1 MELNQPNTKQVAPT
15 GPRVFDASELQEL
28 TAIREAYEQT
38 TVSLGQLEMQKREI
52 AKTEK
57 RVNERLT
64 AIEAQE
70 KVFLDKIVAKYGEGT
85 FDINTGIF
93 TPKT

>member
-1 MELNQPNTKQVAPT
+1 MELNQPNIQQPAPT

-28 TAIREAYEQT
+28 TAIREAYEQA
-38 TVSLGQLEMQKREI
+38 TVSLGQLEMQKRELI
-52 AKTEK
+52 KTEK

-93 TPKT
+93 TPKS

>member
-1 MELNQPNTKQVAPT
+1 MELNQPNTQTAPKGT
-15 GPRVFDASELQEL
+15 KVFDASELQEL
-28 TAIREAYEQT
+28 TAIRDAYEQAT
-38 TVSLGQLEMQKREI
+38 ISLGQLEMQKRELV
-52 AKTEK
+52 KTEK

-93 TPKT
+93 TPKS

>member
-1 MELNQPNTKQVAPT
+1 MELNQPNTQVSSNSPKT
-15 GPRVFDASELQEL
+15 FDASELQEL

-38 TVSLGQLEMQKREI
+38 TVSLGQLEMQKREL

-93 TPKT
+93 TPKSK

>member
-1 MELNQPNTKQVAPT
+1 MELNQPNTQPTPT
-15 GPRVFDASELQEL
+15 GPRIFDASELQEL
-28 TAIREAYEQT
+28 TAIREAYEQA
-38 TVSLGQLEMQKREI
+38 TVSLGQLEMQKREL

-93 TPKT
+93 TPKS

>member
-1 MELNQPNTKQVAPT
+1 MELNTPNTQAASNS
-15 GPRVFDASELQEL
+15 PRVFDASELQEL
-28 TAIREAYEQT
+28 TAIREAYEQAT
-38 TVSLGQLEMQKREI
+38 ISLGQLEMQKREL

-93 TPKT
+93 TPKS

>member
-1 MELNQPNTKQVAPT
+1 MELNTPNTQTASNST
-15 GPRVFDASELQEL
+15 RVFDASELQEL
-28 TAIREAYEQT
+28 TAIREAYEQA
-38 TVSLGQLEMQKREI
+38 TVQLGQLEMQKREL

-93 TPKT
+93 TPKA